1 MSIRQK
7 IFILFSLCPS
17 RSQRWEIY
25 ELQMWKII
33 KGCICLS
40 ALYKLAAWSS
50 CHKDNL
56 FYSMLTGW
64 YSAIGGNNSCLLS
77 ASQYALA
84 KYSIKNTDK
93 LEWSTLRIIWYAGG
107 KKQNKTEI
115 LHERERILESLTLK
129 ENVWRA
135 VIIKRYMVAPWKVT
149 LSIRKQ
155 SMFETNLLAWNL
167 P

>member
-1 MSIRQK
+1 MSIRQR
-7 IFILFSLCPS
+7 IFILFSLSPS
-17 RSQRWEIY
+17 LSQKWEIY

-56 FYSMLTGW
+56 FYSMLTRW

-84 KYSIKNTDK
+84 KYSIKNIDK
-93 LEWSTLRIIWYAGG
+93 LEWNTLRIICYTGR
-107 KKQNKTEI
+107 KQQQQLKSRMG
-115 LHERERILESLTLK
+115 ERESWRVWHRKRMKSCHKQEGSAGTLT
-129 ENVWRA
+129 
-135 VIIKRYMVAPWKVT
+135 VAPW
-149 LSIRKQ
+149 S
-155 SMFETNLLAWNL
+155 
-167 P
+167 